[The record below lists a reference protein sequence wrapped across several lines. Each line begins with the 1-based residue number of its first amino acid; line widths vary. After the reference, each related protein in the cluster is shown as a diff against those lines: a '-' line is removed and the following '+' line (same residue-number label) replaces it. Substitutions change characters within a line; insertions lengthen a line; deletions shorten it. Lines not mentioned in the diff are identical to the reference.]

1 MEIKREFEITYS
13 YEYDERLERRNSFFF
28 FTIERRKTFGNKSQR
43 WTARRYNN
51 EMFLEIFR

>member
-1 MEIKREFEITYS
+1 MKTRLMEIKREFEITYS

-43 WTARRYNN
+43 
-51 EMFLEIFR
+51 